1 MHEPMNHTLYDLL
14 WELAP
19 PEILE
24 YPAGGIIFQDGNRAT
39 AIFSLK
45 SGRARLV
52 RFTPAGDMLTMY
64 SAGPGDLLAEAA
76 LFGDHY
82 HCQAQADIP
91 SVIARHDKETLLRV
105 LTADPRAML
114 RYAALLSRQLRDL
127 RMRLELRSIRAAE
140 DRVKQYLQLAA
151 DPANGRVEESGTIK
165 DLAVRLGLAHET
177 LYRVLASLERQGI
190 IGRDALG
197 IILNMGERP

>member
-1 MHEPMNHTLYDLL
+1 MIYYGNWLHRKSWSIRQPGPFFGKVTGQRRSSPLKV
-14 WELAP
+14 
-19 PEILE
+19 
-24 YPAGGIIFQDGNRAT
+24 GGLDWC
-39 AIFSLK
+39 
-45 SGRARLV
+45 
-52 RFTPAGDMLTMY
+52 
-64 SAGPGDLLAEAA
+64 
-76 LFGDHY
+76 DHY
-82 HCQAQADIP
+82 HCWAQADIP
-91 SVIARHDKETLLRV
+91 SVIARYDKETLLRV

-127 RMRLELRSIRAAE
+127 RMRLELRSIRTAE

-151 DPANGRVEESGTIK
+151 DPANGRVKESGTFK

-190 IGRDALG
+190 IGRDAVG